1 MHNSVA
7 SKAFPQK
14 NYFAFNKYN
23 ESKIFYEVFVYN
35 LKNNLLH
42 MNKKNIKNQI
52 ENETWKPVI
61 GFETYEV
68 SDQGRLRNI
77 KTGRVFTG
85 TKDAFGYKHVRLV
98 SGDGYSLRKVHRIVA
113 EAFIENPE
121 NKPIVDHINNDKT
134 DNRVENLRWCTYSEN
149 SRNYI
154 ESDKYVPGCKVKK
167 IAQYDMQG
175 NLIGTFNNTWEAS
188 AATGIQHFTIY
199 PAAKGLLKT
208 AGGYMWRF
216 YSDSPEK
223 KIEVRTDQR
232 LHPVIRVQS
241 DGKEKRYESVM
252 AAAIEIKAERSKTV
266 TGSVISVSMTIR
278 SAAKGVTKTAYGYRW
293 KFVDEVA

>member
-1 MHNSVA
+1 MYNLVT

-14 NYFAFNKYN
+14 NYFIVNKYI

-35 LKNNLLH
+35 FKNNLLH
-42 MNKKNIKNQI
+42 MNKKDIKKQI
-52 ENETWKPVI
+52 ENETWKPVT
-61 GFETYEV
+61 GFKTYEV

-77 KTGRVFTG
+77 NTGRVFIG
-85 TKDAFGYKHVRLV
+85 TKDAFGYKHVRLAN
-98 SGDGYSLRKVHRIVA
+98 DGRYFLKKVHRLVA
-113 EAFIENPE
+113 KAFLENPE

-154 ESDKYVPGCKVKK
+154 ESDKYVPVREAKK

-175 NLIGTFNNTWEAS
+175 NLIGTFGNTLEAA

-223 KIEVRTDQR
+223 TIGIRTDQR
-232 LHPVIRVQS
+232 LRPVIRIQS

-252 AAAIEIKAERSKTV
+252 AAACEIKAEKSKTV
-266 TGSVISVSMTIR
+266 TGSAASVCMTIR
-278 SAAKGVTKTAYGYRW
+278 SAAKGVTKTAYGFKW
-293 KFVDEVA
+293 IFE

>member
-1 MHNSVA
+1 MRNFVA

-14 NYFAFNKYN
+14 NYFAFNKYI
-23 ESKIFYEVFVYN
+23 ESKIFYAFGVYN

-42 MNKKNIKNQI
+42 MNKKDIKNKI

-61 GFETYEV
+61 GFKTYEV

-77 KTGRVFTG
+77 NTGRVFTG

-98 SGDGYSLRKVHRIVA
+98 NDGQYFLKKVHRLVA

-121 NKPIVDHINNDKT
+121 SKPIVDHINNDKT

-149 SRNYI
+149 CRNYI

-175 NLIGTFNNTWEAS
+175 NLIGTFGNTWEAA

-223 KIEVRTDQR
+223 TIDIRTDHR
-232 LHPVIRVQS
+232 LRPVIRIQS

-252 AAAIEIKAERSKTV
+252 AAACEIKAEQSKTV
-266 TGSVISVSMTIR
+266 TGSAVSVSMTIR

-293 KFVDEVA
+293 KFVDEEA

>member
-1 MHNSVA
+1 
-7 SKAFPQK
+7 
-14 NYFAFNKYN
+14 
-23 ESKIFYEVFVYN
+23 
-35 LKNNLLH
+35 
-42 MNKKNIKNQI
+42 MNKKSIKNQI
-52 ENETWKPVI
+52 ENETWKPVT
-61 GFETYEV
+61 GFGTYEV

-77 KTGRVFTG
+77 NTGRVFTG

-98 SGDGYSLRKVHRIVA
+98 NDGQYFLKKVHRLVA

-121 NKPIVDHINNDKT
+121 SKPIVDHINNDKT

-149 SRNYI
+149 CRNYI

-175 NLIGTFNNTWEAS
+175 NLIGTFGNTWEAA

-223 KIEVRTDQR
+223 TIDIRTDHR
-232 LHPVIRVQS
+232 LRPVIRIQS

-252 AAAIEIKAERSKTV
+252 AAACEIKAEQSKTV
-266 TGSVISVSMTIR
+266 TGSAVSVSMTIR

-293 KFVDEVA
+293 KFVDEEA